1 MGKCLSCGC
10 DLPGYEQ
17 LCRQCYGAKYAAS
30 TVPKSSSSYGWS
42 AYMHLLLCILVAYAF
57 FTYMPDVVTIVVVSV
72 GLVVSCYLILWV
84 NSKRPRKSYD
94 TPPRRLSF
102 VLGLCCLV
110 AWKITG
116 EDFWGVWGRLAIACI
131 VVNGVYGDVYRVID
145 RAKTGRAPDQPR

>member
-1 MGKCLSCGC
+1 
-10 DLPGYEQ
+10 
-17 LCRQCYGAKYAAS
+17 
-30 TVPKSSSSYGWS
+30 
-42 AYMHLLLCILVAYAF
+42 MHLLLCILVAYAF